1 LLLHHHPARHS
12 SPIQWISPQHNTT
25 LAHTVKSLTVHAT
38 PTDEAPLPRVRIAG
52 LHAVVSVADQ
62 HVQTASQP
70 GEHIPSFICTC
81 VRESRPTRDQC
92 VKKTFVPLSLTHSL
106 WSHCWHLHT
115 SVLPRLLCAHLHKHT
130 HVLLTTLFGV
140 ALQPAQRE
148 QVRSR
153 VAVAP
158 VVQ

>member
-1 LLLHHHPARHS
+1 
-12 SPIQWISPQHNTT
+12 
-25 LAHTVKSLTVHAT
+25 
-38 PTDEAPLPRVRIAG
+38 VRIAG

-92 VKKTFVPLSLTHSL
+92 VKKTFVSTLAHSLTLVLITVGTSTRLFSL
-106 WSHCWHLHT
+106 GYCARIST
-115 SVLPRLLCAHLHKHT
+115 ST